1 MEPTTIKFEELI
13 ELFRKSYAV
22 DFDGQLRFV
31 KLQEHDDGE
40 TYGISR
46 YHSYG
51 IALEDGFYTISKKDN
66 EEVEVQN
73 GDTYVVY
80 TRFDE
85 EEDDEEEDVDVFEVT
100 FLTSMKR

>member
-22 DFDGQLRFV
+22 DFDGHLRFV

-46 YHSYG
+46 YYSYIYG
-51 IALEDGFYTISKKDN
+51 IAFEDGFYTISKKDN

-85 EEDDEEEDVDVFEVT
+85 EEDTGVFEVT

>member
-1 MEPTTIKFEELI
+1 
-13 ELFRKSYAV
+13 
-22 DFDGQLRFV
+22 
-31 KLQEHDDGE
+31 LQEHDDGE